1 MTGSFLFVKPSN
13 PDGKPGTAYSGETP
27 PYPYDRASWEWLL
40 ERALRR
46 TLIPWA
52 LTKSH
57 SQAILSGHEDQY
69 SMHRWGSYG
78 ERDSAGTTPGAYQSL
93 GGLGSVGRKTD
104 ADLSVDYRTTLLP
117 ESWNSDAA
125 IPGYKETMVT
135 YGISDLEETIARL
148 PFSIEWLPPDWTP
161 SLDAW
166 DLTAST
172 TEKTEGDAPATKNE
186 PISWTWKTTVD
197 HTPYTI
203 PDEVPFKCL
212 SHMRTDDP
220 TVTVN
225 ITNDD
230 GEVINVE
237 TALTPLYAPRT
248 EDGSIRTYDGTQV
261 RSADHGAAYRAGWAL
276 SEFSVKHIP
285 GLDYGPSESTEMY
298 GRGDKTR
305 ETHSTLGCLVDVPD
319 MGTGNIMVSEG
330 MFVPDVDWNGK
341 PTWWHAN
348 DFPKG
353 LDSVVSKKLREQLHE
368 LCPVCQPA
376 IPPAIP
382 AFTEKFPDP
391 GKAPWNVQSGRFL
404 LNMYPQP
411 WMRHLALA
419 CTPADMSAR
428 LDAMTTTVHRVP
440 TLFAK
445 IRTVT
450 STSHSTKSDT
460 THTSNDDPTELSW
473 SRTTSRRVT
482 TVEGTSQELI
492 PVGGSGT
499 FPSVSGNIS
508 RVSKYR
514 ITNTHPDGHYGSST
528 ETSTEWEES
537 FESNSEFLVCLRS
550 TDNTTMST
558 KTTTTN
564 YSETADSSNGD
575 PDVSKSETVSGDLPD
590 SYDPDP
596 DDLLFPDWVLPWI
609 EDAELFA
616 SIESSLIRYSE
627 PDYSTYLSV
636 SSPSEGDDTY
646 SNHGNGSGTR
656 THHAHRKI
664 ISLGKMDTSTG
675 RFPAANVTEILS
687 DVDPEPGDAT
697 GIALSGND
705 YTDTTIT
712 DSDGNTTEDQVD
724 INRDSVSNDRYRSVS
739 YYVVVRWK
747 FDREDPETLETGS
760 PLAGLFRKLADAR
773 KALSDKKR
781 ELSDAQAALESA
793 QSDLQAAKDALSRAQ
808 ERLKNPESAEPAL
821 LEEAQAKLDRADKA
835 LSDAQSEKARAQSE
849 YDSAESD
856 MKSAESSLL
865 SAQAAYYAAVK
876 AGEGVEEAQAALESA
891 RTAYGE
897 SMEAY
902 YEASGNLADA
912 EALEAKAQL
921 DLDSARD
928 YLDTLHDKIEEIL
941 QKAVADAQARVDE
954 ATSRVDECEK
964 KIKEAEGAIPVLEA
978 AVEAAEQAIRDAT
991 GNAA

>member
-13 PDGKPGTAYSGETP
+13 PDGTPGTEYSNESP
-27 PYPYDRASWEWLL
+27 PYTYDRASWEWLL

-57 SQAILSGHEDQY
+57 SREILSGHEDQY

-104 ADLSVDYRTTLLP
+104 ADLSGDDRTTLLP
-117 ESWNSDAA
+117 ESWGSAVA
-125 IPGYKETMVT
+125 VPGYKETMVT
-135 YGISDLEETIARL
+135 YGVSDLEEMIARL
-148 PFSIEWLPPDWTP
+148 PFSLEWLHTDWTP
-161 SLDAW
+161 SALESW

-172 TEKTEGDAPATKNE
+172 TENTQGAAPATKNE
-186 PISWTWKTTVD
+186 PISWTWKTTVV

-248 EDGSIRTYDGTQV
+248 EDGSIRTYDGTPV

-276 SEFSVKHIP
+276 GEFSIKHIP
-285 GLDYGPSESTEMY
+285 GLDYGPSESKEMY
-298 GRGDKTR
+298 GRGDKTH
-305 ETHSTLGCLVDVPD
+305 ETHDTLGCLVDVPD
-319 MGTGNIMVSEG
+319 MDTGTIMVSEG
-330 MFVPDVDWNGK
+330 RFVHDVDWNGK

-353 LDSVVSKKLREQLHE
+353 LDSMVSKKLREQLHA

-376 IPPAIP
+376 IPPAVP
-382 AFTEKFPDP
+382 AFPVKFPDP
-391 GKAPWNVQSGRFL
+391 GKAQWNTPVGRFL

-428 LDAMTTTVHRVP
+428 LDAMTTTVHQVP
-440 TLFAK
+440 KIFVK

-450 STSHSTKSDT
+450 STSDSTTSDT
-460 THTSNDDPTELSW
+460 TNTSSDDQPELSW

-499 FPSVSGNIS
+499 LTSVSGAIS
-508 RVSKYR
+508 RVSNSR
-514 ITNTHPDGHYGSST
+514 DRNTTPDYSYGSST
-528 ETSTEWEES
+528 ETRREWEES
-537 FESNSEFLVCLRS
+537 LESNSEFLVCLRS

-558 KTTTTN
+558 KTTTTE
-564 YSETADSSNGD
+564 YSETADSSNNGD
-575 PDVSKSETVSGDLPD
+575 PDVSQSETVSGDLPD

-596 DDLLFPDWVLPWI
+596 DDLLFPYWVLPWI
-609 EDAELFA
+609 ETAELFA
-616 SIESSLIRYSE
+616 SIESCLIRESY
-627 PDYSTYLSV
+627 PDYSTYLSS
-636 SSPSEGDDTY
+636 SSPAEGDYTY
-646 SNHGNGSGTR
+646 SYHGNGHGTR

-687 DVDPEPGDAT
+687 DVDPEPTEAT
-697 GIALSGND
+697 GMSMACND
-705 YTDTTIT
+705 STHTTIT
-712 DSDGNTTEDQVD
+712 DSDGNTTADQVE
-724 INRDSVSNDRYRSVS
+724 ITHDSISNKRYRSVS

-747 FDREDPETLETGS
+747 FDRENPETLETDS
-760 PLAGLFRKLADAR
+760 PLAVLFRKLADAR
-773 KALSDKKR
+773 KALSDKER
-781 ELSDAQAALESA
+781 ELSDARAALESA
-793 QSDLQAAKDALSRAQ
+793 QADLQAAKDALSHAQ
-808 ERLKNPESAEPAL
+808 ERLNNPEGAEPAL
-821 LEEAQAKLDRADKA
+821 IAEAQAKLDRADKA
-835 LSDAQSEKARAQSE
+835 LSDAKAEKTRAKSE
-849 YDSAESD
+849 YDSAESG

-865 SAQAAYYAAVK
+865 SAQAAYYAAVE
-876 AGEGVEEAQAALESA
+876 AG
-891 RTAYGE
+891 GE
-897 SMEAY
+897 QR
-902 YEASGNLADA
+902 
-912 EALEAKAQL
+912 K
-921 DLDSARD
+921 R
-928 YLDTLHDKIEEIL
+928 
-941 QKAVADAQARVDE
+941 RP
-954 ATSRVDECEK
+954 R
-964 KIKEAEGAIPVLEA
+964 
-978 AVEAAEQAIRDAT
+978 
-991 GNAA
+991 